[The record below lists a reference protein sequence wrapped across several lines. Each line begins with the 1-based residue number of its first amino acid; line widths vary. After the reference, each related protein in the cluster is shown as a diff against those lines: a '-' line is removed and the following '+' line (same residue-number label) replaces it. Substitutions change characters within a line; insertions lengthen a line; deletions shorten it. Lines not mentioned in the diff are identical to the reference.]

1 MNYQM
6 EIAYDGTR
14 YNGWQKLGD
23 TKNTIQEKIE
33 SVLSSFAGVPVD
45 VHGAGRTDAGVH
57 AACQVAQ
64 FRLGEDADGAAGISL
79 HAGENAPDPEEIRAY
94 LNRYLPDDIGILA
107 VREAPPRFHSR
118 YHAKGK
124 IYTYRMTYDMSR
136 HVFDRRYVTRLPEGI
151 FLDTADMKN
160 AAADLVGTH
169 DFKSFC
175 GNSHFKK
182 STVRTLFSVSLAED
196 GPDITITY
204 HGEGFL
210 QYMVRIMTGTLIEI
224 GAHERPAGDIP
235 RIFASRDRREAG
247 KTAPPEG
254 LTLTKVLY

>member
-1 MNYQM
+1 MNYRM

-23 TKNTIQEKIE
+23 TPDTIQEKIE
-33 SVLSSFAGVPVD
+33 RVLSSYAGEAVD

-57 AACQVAQ
+57 AAGQVAQ
-64 FRLGEDADGAAGISL
+64 FRLPDDPDGVRS
-79 HAGENAPDPEEIRAY
+79 PEEIRSY
-94 LNRYLPDDIGILA
+94 LNRYLPDDIGILR
-107 VREAPPRFHSR
+107 VEEAAPRFHSR

-124 IYTYRMTYDMSR
+124 IYTYRMTRDLSR
-136 HVFDRRYVTRLPEGI
+136 HVFDRRYITRLDPEI
-151 FLDTADMKN
+151 RLDVEAMRS
-160 AAADLVGTH
+160 AASALVGTH

-182 STVRTLFSVSLAED
+182 STVRTLYAIEIEED
-196 GPDITITY
+196 GPDLTITY

-210 QYMVRIMTGTLIEI
+210 QYMVRILTGTLLEI
-224 GAHERPAGDIP
+224 GTGERAQDCIPAVLN
-235 RIFASRDRREAG
+235 AKNRRAAG